1 MNYSALI
8 QNRKS
13 VREFSEKKVPAS
25 ALAEIEAYYQKGCQR
40 LLPALETELR
50 VFGAEAREALEGAA
64 GYKDFLIGAPQYLVL
79 LSAQDP
85 HAGENAG
92 FVMEDLIL
100 KLTDMDLGSCWLT
113 FTDSAKVKAALG
125 IDSAL
130 DVAAIAA
137 FGYGE
142 KTTKRLRVNI
152 QSMSNVDISAQ
163 RQYFAPKHGISDM
176 VFMDT
181 WGSTAGLDEHIG
193 FYDDMLWEALY
204 AATLSPSYLNRQPY
218 GFVIHGGHTALVA
231 KEDSYTDEIDGKL
244 GLGIVLLHFTSVA
257 SQWAG
262 KINWRLGG
270 DAVQLQL
277 PGDCHVVA
285 SCEI

>member
-25 ALAEIEAYYQKGCQR
+25 VLAEVEAYYQKGCQR
-40 LLPALETELR
+40 LVPALETELR
-50 VFGAEAREALEGAA
+50 IFGDEAKEALEGSA

-79 LSAQDP
+79 LSAKGAC
-85 HAGENAG
+85 AGENAG
-92 FVMEDLIL
+92 FMMEDLIL
-100 KLTDMDLGSCWLT
+100 KLTEMDLGSCWLT

-137 FGYGE
+137 FGYGV

-152 QSMSNVDISAQ
+152 QSMSNVDVSAQ
-163 RQYFAPKHGISDM
+163 RQYFAPKHGISDL
-176 VFMDT
+176 VFMNS
-181 WGSTAGLDEHIG
+181 WGSTDGLDEHIG

-218 GFVIHGGHTALVA
+218 GFVIHDGHTTLVW
-231 KEDSYTDEIDGKL
+231 KEDSYTDEIDGRL
-244 GLGIVLLHFTSVA
+244 GLGVVLLHFTSVA

-262 KINWRLGG
+262 KINWRLGE

-277 PGDCHVVA
+277 PEGCHVAA
-285 SCEI
+285 SCEV